1 MKVEMRVKIEIV
13 IKDQEGYAGIHLPPI
28 SFSYNLTDDFTIN
41 ALGAQHR
48 PGYNKVYYHLS
59 HGPTK
64 IQGRFDYTGFHF
76 FLFQSHL
83 VELLNYHHNQGDL
96 SKIEYQILMDS
107 LGLKPWIGI
116 QLNRDGA
123 DEKMIKKAIRK
134 KPSIEDCYISDID
147 RLTTRINEL
156 IGLEKVGHSF
166 CRTCGASLESQILEN
181 YDALDATQKGLERY
195 KRQEAKI

>member
-1 MKVEMRVKIEIV
+1 MKVSMRVKIEIM

-64 IQGRFDYTGFHF
+64 IQGRFDYKGFHF

-83 VELLNYHHNQGDL
+83 TKLLEYHHQHGDL
-96 SKIEYQILMDS
+96 SKIEYQIIMDS
-107 LGLKPWIGI
+107 LDLKPWMGM
-116 QLNRDGA
+116 LNIEGA
-123 DEKMIKKAIRK
+123 DEKMMKKIEVASNSRK
-134 KPSIEDCYISDID
+134 KPTIEECYNSDIQK
-147 RLTTRINEL
+147 LNNRINEL
-156 IGLEKVGHSF
+156 IELERIGHSF
-166 CRTCGASLESQILEN
+166 CRTCGASLEEQILEA
-181 YDALDATQKGLERY
+181 YELLDEATKGLERH
-195 KRQEAKI
+195 KSS